1 MFYKLIKKKSDEWY
15 SSGECT
21 VNDLIDYM
29 INKGELR
36 DAQIEAIKVYLYLK
50 IKCQNKKLF
59 DLIKEGYFYDENILS
74 KIELNDKQRKIFE
87 NNNIALTLLT
97 YIDNVNNDDKIEKK
111 ELEKLLDSIK
121 GNCETID
128 FENELVN
135 VLDDKYPEYVYSLPM
150 GAGKTYLM
158 ACFIYLDLYFALNE
172 HSNDIFARNFVV
184 IAPSGLKNSIIPS
197 LKTMENFDPT
207 FVLPEESAKKV
218 KSILH
223 YEILDQNRSDSK
235 SNKVDN
241 PNVQKII
248 SNGRVEDN
256 FGLVLIINAEKLII
270 KHNDLLPTEEL
281 LLKLNSTED
290 EFERRK
296 AKEEY
301 EIANEL
307 RSIISR
313 IPQKAIFVDEIH
325 HVKTDEI
332 KARQVINYWAEKG
345 EVNSVHGFSGTPYLS
360 DSKEFCLVKTNEI
373 SQIVYY
379 YPLADGIDNFLKRP
393 EIVVIDIDEDDKE
406 KNRVKI
412 IKKGIKLFFDEYG
425 DKVYKNN
432 ITAKLAIYSSNIENL
447 NSETYPIVL
456 KEIKKYGLS
465 SDNILRFY
473 GTSKD
478 KEYKLE
484 SDAEYKFLTLD
495 RPENNIRVVLLC
507 QIGKEGW
514 DCKSLTGI
522 ILAQENKG
530 SSKIS
535 ILQTSCRTLRKV
547 EKEGEETAL
556 IVLNKANAEML
567 KNELDKEHHI
577 DINTFQK
584 GTGNKNKLKFYDRT
598 NILKLPSIKYMD
610 LEIDTKIEMIEEID
624 TEESIKEVCNTN
636 FDVNEI
642 TKRYENYKSFDE
654 EDEKKIST
662 AKSEKDSSLSIT
674 YEEFLNDL
682 VKESFNMITYNDLK
696 DYDKYLNDIFLKITY
711 EKQDNKS
718 VRYANEM
725 INIDKVKKRIRLA
738 FSNRYKITQNEES
751 IPKEAKLLH
760 IENFISEKPVS
771 DKDKYFPDENK
782 VETII
787 KSDKTKIE
795 LEMSKEQKKIIKM
808 LNKVG
813 KFNEAKKLEAEFND
827 DSQIS
832 ELKNRTYHYI
842 PYKSDSRFEVTVYN
856 EIIKL
861 DCIKNKGLEVYF
873 NGDDNLTEFKI
884 KCYSLDENGHKK
896 YIGFYVPDFLVIKRK
911 DNQIYKVLIV
921 ETKGEIYA
929 HDPKFKLKKCWTEN
943 NFKELNNKKY
953 NKYEY
958 LYVEETLKDN
968 ERIELVTNKIN
979 EFFEEE

>member
-15 SSGECT
+15 SSEECT
-21 VNDLIDYM
+21 VNNLIDYM

-36 DAQIEAIKVYLYLK
+36 DTQIEAIKVYLYLK
-50 IKCQNKKLF
+50 IKCQNRKLF
-59 DLIKEGYFYDENILS
+59 DLIKEGYFYDENILL
-74 KIELNDKQRKIFE
+74 KIELNDKQRKVFE

-97 YIDNVNNDDKIEKK
+97 YIDNVNKDDKIEKK
-111 ELEKLLDSIK
+111 ELENLLDSIK
-121 GNCETID
+121 ENCETID

-172 HSNDIFARNFVV
+172 PTNEEFAHNFVV
-184 IAPSGLKNSIIPS
+184 IAPSGLKSSIIPS

-218 KSILH
+218 KNILH
-223 YEILDQNRSDSK
+223 YEILDQNKSDSK

-248 SNGRVEDN
+248 NSGRAEDN
-256 FGLVLIINAEKLII
+256 FGLVLIINAEKII
-270 KHNDLLPTEEL
+270 LGKNEIMPTEEL
-281 LLKLNSTED
+281 VLKITLEEN
-290 EFERRK
+290 EFQKRK
-296 AKEEY
+296 LEIEY
-301 EIANEL
+301 ERANEL
-307 RSIISR
+307 RSIISQ

-325 HVKTDEI
+325 HVKKDEI

-373 SQIVYY
+373 PQIVYY

-393 EIVVIDIDEDDKE
+393 EIVVIDIDEEDKE

-412 IKKGIKLFFDEYG
+412 IKKGIKLFFEEYG
-425 DKVYKNN
+425 NKAYKNN
-432 ITAKLAIYSSNIENL
+432 LPAKLAIYSSSIENL

-473 GTSKD
+473 GDSKD

-547 EKEGEETAL
+547 EKDAEEAAL

-584 GTGNKNKLKFYDRT
+584 GTGNRNKLKFYDRT
-598 NILKLPSIKYMD
+598 GILNLPSIRYID
-610 LEIDTKIEMIEEID
+610 LEINTKIEMIEEIN
-624 TEESIKEVCNTN
+624 TKECIKEVSSTN

-642 TKRYENYKSFDE
+642 TRRYENLKSFDE
-654 EDEKKIST
+654 QDENEIST
-662 AKSEKDSSLSIT
+662 AESEKDYSLPIT

-696 DYDKYLNDIFLKITY
+696 VYDEYFNDIFLKITY

-718 VRYANEM
+718 IRYANEM
-725 INIDKVKKRIRLA
+725 INIGEVKRRIRLA
-738 FSNRYKITQNEES
+738 FSNRYKITQNEET
-751 IPKEAKLLH
+751 IPKDAKLLH
-760 IENFISEKPVS
+760 IENFVSEKPVS
-771 DKDKYFPDENK
+771 DKDKYFPDEHK

-787 KSDKTKIE
+787 KSDKAKIE

-813 KFNEAKKLEAEFND
+813 KFDEAKKLEAEFND

-842 PYKSDSRFEVTVYN
+842 PYKSDSSFEVTVYN

-861 DCIKNKGLEVYF
+861 ECTKNKGLEVYF

-884 KCYSLDENGHKK
+884 KCYSIDENGHKK

-911 DNQIYKVLIV
+911 DNQIYKALIV

-929 HDPKFKLKKCWTEN
+929 HDPKFKFKKHWTEN
-943 NFKELNNKKY
+943 NFKELNNQEY

-968 ERIELVTNKIN
+968 ERIELITNKIN